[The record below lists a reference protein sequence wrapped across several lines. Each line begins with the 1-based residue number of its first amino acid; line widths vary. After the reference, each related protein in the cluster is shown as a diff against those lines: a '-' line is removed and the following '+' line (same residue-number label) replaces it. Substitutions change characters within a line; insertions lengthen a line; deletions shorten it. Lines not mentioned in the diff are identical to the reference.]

1 MPALCPFPRL
11 GNFFSP
17 QIQFGMMSLEKCWA
31 GGLSSVMAP
40 HLLPLPP
47 VSPRCGGHT
56 SAWPCGM
63 AVGMELPKPPFTFSV
78 SSYPKQNALKLQ
90 PTSTSLGDVVKR
102 CP

>member
-40 HLLPLPP
+40 HLLPL
-47 VSPRCGGHT
+47 SPSVPTMWRSRQCMALRDGCGDGAAQTPLHLLRQLLSQAKRT
-56 SAWPCGM
+56 KA
-63 AVGMELPKPPFTFSV
+63 ATNINLPW
-78 SSYPKQNALKLQ
+78 
-90 PTSTSLGDVVKR
+90 
-102 CP
+102 